1 MRLFILL
8 YIFICL
14 FFSNYATNS
23 EFNEK
28 NVDTTQLGKYKSFI
42 EKLNSSEEIIKYAT
56 KALILSRSQNNEKYV
71 LYFSKVLADQYFQEE
86 NYNNSISFYNEALN
100 TAIQLNDFANIA
112 EIKNNLGRIYEKRS
126 MYDKAI
132 KYYIEAL
139 KIKEKLNDKKGIASL
154 YNSIGL
160 IYYYQANS
168 ALALKNFN
176 TALTIAQ
183 EIDLPLAIASI
194 YNNIGLLYI
203 DQRKFDSALVNFN
216 KSLSF
221 YEKINNLYGISTCYS
236 NLGICYYSKNDLLMA
251 EKYFNNA
258 ISIKE
263 EIEDNFGL
271 VSTYISLAVLYQK
284 KKDYDKALDII
295 EKAINISS
303 KLDYKEGLSRAYF
316 VQSELFSQK
325 GDYKKAYE
333 QFIKYH
339 VLQDSIFNEKNT
351 KTISSLQEQYQAEKR
366 EKEIE
371 LANSKIK
378 QQSILIYAALLVIAL
393 VLSLSFVILRSYR
406 QKKKANELLSAQNI
420 EIIRQKN
427 IIEEKNRDILSS
439 ITYAKRIQDA
449 ILPQS
454 SFINKYLTHT
464 FVLYLPKDIV
474 SGDFYW
480 FMPLSNDVILFAV
493 VDCTGHGVPGAFMS
507 IVGYNSLNQ
516 VIKEFSIHNP
526 ALILDKL
533 NELVQQALHTQE
545 QEIKDGMDIALCW
558 LNIKERRL
566 RYAGANNPLY
576 IISNDGTKNYSPVVV
591 DKNNKYLYE
600 IKANNQPIGAYVTQK
615 KFNCHEFLLS
625 ENEEIVIFSDGY
637 ADQFGGHNGK
647 KLKYKKFKELLLDNY
662 TFSPEEQ
669 KNNLL
674 NFIEEWKGTQEQ
686 IDDICVWG
694 IKII

>member
-1 MRLFILL
+1 MMNILILFIILIINFANKSL
-8 YIFICL
+8 ANKESI
-14 FFSNYATNS
+14 
-23 EFNEK
+23 
-28 NVDTTQLGKYKSFI
+28 DTSKLDSYKSFI
-42 EKLNSSEEIIKYAT
+42 EKLNSSEDIIKYAT
-56 KALILSRSQNNEKYV
+56 IALNISRSQNNKKYIF
-71 LYFSKVLADQYFQEE
+71 YFSKILADQYFQEE
-86 NYNNSISFYNEALN
+86 NHNNSIIFYNEALN
-100 TAIQLNDFANIA
+100 IAIQLNDLPNIA

-132 KYYIEAL
+132 EYYIDAL
-139 KIKEKLNDKKGIASL
+139 KIKEKLNDKKGIASI

-168 ALALKNFN
+168 VLSLKNFN
-176 TALTIAQ
+176 AALNIAQ
-183 EIDLPLAIASI
+183 EINLPLAIASI

-203 DQRKFDSALVNFN
+203 DQKKFDSALVNFN

-221 YEKINNLYGISTCYS
+221 YEKIKDQYGISTCYS
-236 NLGICYYSKNDLLMA
+236 NLGICYYSKGDLITA
-251 EKYFNNA
+251 EQYFNNA

-263 EIEDNFGL
+263 KTEDNFGL

-284 KKDYDKALDII
+284 QKNYDKALSII

-316 VQSELFSQK
+316 VQSELYSQK
-325 GDYKKAYE
+325 GNYKEAYE
-333 QFIKYH
+333 NFIKYH
-339 VLQDSIFNEKNT
+339 VLQDSIFNEKST
-351 KTISSLQEQYQAEKR
+351 KIISSLQEQYQAEKR

-420 EIIRQKN
+420 EIMKQKN

-439 ITYAKRIQDA
+439 IAYAKRIQDA
-449 ILPQS
+449 ILPQP
-454 SFINKYLTHT
+454 SFINKYLTNS
-464 FVLYLPKDIV
+464 FVLFLPKDIV

-480 FMPLSNDVILFAV
+480 FMQLSNEVILFAV

-576 IISNDGTKNYSPVVV
+576 IISNDGTKNYSTLVVE
-591 DKNNKYLYE
+591 KNNKYLYE
-600 IKANNQPIGAYVTQK
+600 IKANNQPIGAYITQK
-615 KFNCHEFLLS
+615 KF
-625 ENEEIVIFSDGY
+625 IVS
-637 ADQFGGHNGK
+637 
-647 KLKYKKFKELLLDNY
+647 
-662 TFSPEEQ
+662 
-669 KNNLL
+669 
-674 NFIEEWKGTQEQ
+674 
-686 IDDICVWG
+686 
-694 IKII
+694 